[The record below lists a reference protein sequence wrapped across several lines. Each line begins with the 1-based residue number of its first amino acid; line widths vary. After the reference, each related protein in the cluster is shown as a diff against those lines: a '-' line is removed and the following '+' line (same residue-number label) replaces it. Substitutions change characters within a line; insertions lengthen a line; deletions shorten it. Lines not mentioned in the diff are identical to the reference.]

1 MKNFDHKIGHKIKAV
16 REIKRLTQEQLAEA
30 AGISTV
36 YLSEIENKRTI
47 PSFSTL
53 YSICLVLNLSLD
65 SLVFDTESDAIKD
78 ITRLLSRCNEKQLK
92 VIYSMI
98 EAMLQVEMYE

>member
-1 MKNFDHKIGHKIKAV
+1 MKISDHKVGHKIKAA
-16 REIKRLTQEQLAEA
+16 REAKKLTQEKLAEA

-36 YLSEIENKRTI
+36 YLSEIENKKTI

-53 YSICLVLNLSLD
+53 YALCRALNISLD
-65 SLVFDTESDAIKD
+65 SLVTDTEPDLVKD
-78 ITRLLSRCNEKQLK
+78 ITRLLARCSEKQLK

-98 EAMLQVEMYE
+98 EAMLQAEL

>member
-1 MKNFDHKIGHKIKAV
+1 MKSSDHKIGHKIKSA
-16 REIKRLTQEQLAEA
+16 REAKKLTQEKLAEA

-36 YLSEIENKRTI
+36 YLSEIENKKTI

-53 YSICLVLNLSLD
+53 YALCRALNISLD
-65 SLVFDTESDAIKD
+65 SLVSDMESSAIKD
-78 ITRLLSRCNEKQLK
+78 ITLLLTRCNEKQLK

-98 EAMLQVEMYE
+98 DAMLQAELYE